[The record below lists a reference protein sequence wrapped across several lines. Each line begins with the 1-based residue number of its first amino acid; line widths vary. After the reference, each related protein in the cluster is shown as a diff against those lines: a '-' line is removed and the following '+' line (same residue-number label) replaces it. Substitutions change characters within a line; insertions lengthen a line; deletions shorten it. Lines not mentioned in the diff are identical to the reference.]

1 MRLTP
6 HAIHAIKSAVSAIF
20 VEQKIRDDD
29 YPLLV
34 QLRDRFAGMI
44 NS

>member
-20 VEQKIRDDD
+20 GADAEVKLFGSRTDNNGYI
-29 YPLLV
+29 L
-34 QLRDRFAGMI
+34 F
-44 NS
+44 